1 LVAVLLI
8 TRTLSAGE
16 VFKAAD
22 GVFFECDIDP
32 SMSAV
37 YSDMVPALYESYKV
51 TVEMTPTTWA
61 DLPMLVFC
69 QLVDG
74 DNPSSR
80 EQAAGSTSTQSP
92 QSAISAL
99 TGLGA
104 RQSAEPPSESMD
116 DWVCPEDALIFSVDR
131 SSLEAAGCV
140 ERAQLDLS
148 SLALDDPAAFWAC
161 DLEGSG
167 HIERYETGNRDE
179 EFYARGCALISG
191 REAQVTRNLLALDR
205 EFRDDMGRFYQFS
218 DDDVALLPEEER
230 KRYLREKVF
239 LESRAREEAEQRALI
254 AKLEGERRELIEE
267 YCVKAVVG
275 ETLMGGTSDET
286 QQQGPSH
293 NYVRH
298 HVEEQVFD
306 AEWDIFWG
314 AIYACSEL
322 TPLQL
327 EYDHRGVPIR
337 SSPIDIE
344 AVGWLE
350 AVSYAHEGKGIS
362 EAKVRALLEK
372 WGWKFGRPP
381 SPPRRTNFGTDYYS
395 KKLVFLDREINIDM
409 DGGFTIVE

>member
-1 LVAVLLI
+1 
-8 TRTLSAGE
+8 
-16 VFKAAD
+16 
-22 GVFFECDIDP
+22 
-32 SMSAV
+32 MSAA

-61 DLPMLVFC
+61 DLPMLDVC

-80 EQAAGSTSTQSP
+80 EQAAGSTSTPSQSP

-131 SSLEAAGCV
+131 ISLEAAGCV

-167 HIERYETGNRDE
+167 DIERYETGDRDE
-179 EFYARGCALISG
+179 EFYAAGCSLISG

-205 EFRDDMGRFYQFS
+205 DFRDDQGRFYQFS

-230 KRYLREKVF
+230 KRYLRVKGV
-239 LESRAREEAEQRALI
+239 LESRAREEAELQALI
-254 AKLEGERRELIEE
+254 AKLEGERREAIEQ
-267 YCVKAVVG
+267 YCVDAVIG
-275 ETLMGGTSDET
+275 KTDMGTESDYT
-286 QQQGPSH
+286 QQGPNH

-298 HVEEQVFD
+298 HVEERTFD
-306 AEWDIFWG
+306 EEWEIFWG

-322 TPLQL
+322 APSQL
-327 EYDHRGVPIR
+327 EYDHRGVPIM

-350 AVSYAHEGKGIS
+350 AMSYAHEGKGIS
-362 EAKVRALLEK
+362 EAKARALLEK
-372 WGWKFGRPP
+372 WGWKFGGPP
-381 SPPRRTNFGTDYYS
+381 YPPRRTDFGTDYYS
-395 KKLVFLDREINIDM
+395 KKLVFWDREINVDM
-409 DGGFTIVE
+409 DGGFIFGE